1 VSHASDLTSA
11 QAGVAA
17 RAGQLLVVPLGST
30 EQHGPHLPLT
40 TDADIA
46 TAIAKGLAGVRDDV
60 VIAPVLPFGASAEH
74 AAFPGTLSIGE
85 SALEA
90 LLVELGRSA
99 SATFA
104 RVLFVCAHGGNA
116 RAVHQA
122 IARLRTEGRDARA
135 WSPRWHGD
143 AHAGRTETS
152 LMLHLAR
159 DRVRLHLAA
168 AGNVRPLVELMPL
181 MRRGGV
187 AAVSTNGVIGDPTGA
202 SAAEGAALMDEAIAT
217 LSNWVSQWRIT
228 VATG

>member
-1 VSHASDLTSA
+1 
-11 QAGVAA
+11 VAA
-17 RAGQLLVVPLGST
+17 RAGHLLVVPLGST

-60 VIAPVLPFGASAEH
+60 VVAQVLPFGASAEH

-85 SALEA
+85 SALET

-99 SATFA
+99 SVTFA
-104 RVLFVCAHGGNA
+104 RVLFVSAHGGNA
-116 RAVHQA
+116 RAVRQA
-122 IARLRTEGRDARA
+122 IARLRAEGRDARA
-135 WSPRWHGD
+135 WSPRWRGD
-143 AHAGRTETS
+143 AHAGRIETS

-181 MRRGGV
+181 MRLGGV

-202 SAAEGAALMDEAIAT
+202 SAAEGAALLDEAIAT

>member
-1 VSHASDLTSA
+1 
-11 QAGVAA
+11 
-17 RAGQLLVVPLGST
+17 LLVVPLGST

>member
-1 VSHASDLTSA
+1 
-11 QAGVAA
+11 
-17 RAGQLLVVPLGST
+17 LLVVPLGST

-60 VIAPVLPFGASAEH
+60 VIAPVLPFGGSAEH

>member
-1 VSHASDLTSA
+1 MSHASDLTSA

-17 RAGQLLVVPLGST
+17 RAGHLLVVPLGST

-152 LMLHLAR
+152 LTLHLAR